1 MTKTEARRIIG
12 ELRQGRLFAGPHS
25 GKDWQVIPLPG
36 GSFVQIGRAPDR
48 EEQAVISETEAIAF
62 FISLPFQDAQS
73 MLR

>member
-1 MTKTEARRIIG
+1 MTKTEAKRIIG

-36 GSFVQIGRAPDR
+36 GSFVQIGKAPDR
-48 EEQAVISETEAIAF
+48 EEQSVISEGEAIAF
-62 FISLPFQDAQS
+62 FVTLPFTAAQS

>member
-1 MTKTEARRIIG
+1 MTKTEAKRIIG

-36 GSFVQIGRAPDR
+36 GSFVQIGRDPDR
-48 EEQAVISETEAIAF
+48 EEQNVISEGEAIAF
-62 FISLPFQDAQS
+62 FVALPFNDARA